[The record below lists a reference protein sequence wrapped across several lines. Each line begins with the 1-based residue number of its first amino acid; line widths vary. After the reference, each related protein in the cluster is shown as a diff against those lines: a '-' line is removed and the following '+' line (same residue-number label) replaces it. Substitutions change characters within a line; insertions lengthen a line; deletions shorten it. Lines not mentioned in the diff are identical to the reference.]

1 MLLKHSALYFVACGL
16 SGAVNLL
23 AIPVLTR
30 LVSPEAYGQYALVVA
45 GVGLFNVVLFR
56 WLSLGLL
63 RFLPAYKEEQDVF
76 LSTIFIGFVGLV
88 VLTGIST
95 VIALFFMVDPLLRW
109 FVAIGLILLWGSA
122 FFELNKELVRC
133 RFSPSQYGLL
143 ALLKAVI
150 ALGVGGGLAYLG
162 WGVNG
167 LLYGLLLG
175 FVLPGIWQVWR
186 DWRTVRLRLA
196 SSALFRQL
204 LFYGLPLTATFAL
217 KFIVRS
223 SDRFLLGYMVHS
235 EATGLYSVSYDLA
248 SNSLGIF
255 MMVVNLAAYPL
266 AVSALEQKGKEAA
279 NLQLS
284 KNAILLLTISLPAA
298 AGLALLAPN
307 IAEVF
312 LGQAFREAA
321 TGLIPW
327 VALGAFL
334 SGIKSFHFD
343 LSFQLGQYTMGQ
355 VWVALVAAVVNVALN
370 LWWIPVFGFIGAAYA
385 TVVAY
390 AIGIVLSLI
399 MGRKVFVLPWPGKE
413 AAKLVLATFIMVL
426 ALLPIENLR
435 GGLQLAAQVSWGT
448 VVFGVLLWLL
458 NVGGMRG
465 HLSRLIQRVP

>member
-63 RFLPAYKEEQDVF
+63 RFLPAYEKEQDVF
-76 LSTIFIGFVGLV
+76 LSTIFVGFVG
-88 VLTGIST
+88 
-95 VIALFFMVDPLLRW
+95 VIALTGFSTLIALLFLTDPLLRW

-162 WGVNG
+162 FGVNG

-175 FVLPGIWQVWR
+175 FILPGIWQVWR

-196 SSALFRQL
+196 SSVLFRQL

-266 AVSALEQKGKEAA
+266 AVNALEQKGKEAA
-279 NLQLS
+279 SLQLS

-312 LGQAFREAA
+312 LGKAFREAA

-343 LSFQLGQYTMGQ
+343 LSFQLGRYTMGQ

-390 AIGIVLSLI
+390 AVGIILSLV
-399 MGRKVFVLPWPGKE
+399 MGRRVFVLPWPGKE
-413 AAKLVLATFIMVL
+413 AGKLVFATGVMVL

-448 VVFGVLLWLL
+448 VVFGLLLWLL

-465 HLSRLIQRVP
+465 YLARLIQRVN